1 MKSSKSTSTAKSA
14 KKPDALAKSSKI
26 KNAELRESDLEKA
39 TGGTSVGDKWKVTSD
54 KG

>member
-1 MKSSKSTSTAKSA
+1 MKSSKPTPTAKSA
-14 KKPDALAKSSKI
+14 IKPDALAKSSKI
-26 KNAELRESDLEKA
+26 KSAELKENDLEKA